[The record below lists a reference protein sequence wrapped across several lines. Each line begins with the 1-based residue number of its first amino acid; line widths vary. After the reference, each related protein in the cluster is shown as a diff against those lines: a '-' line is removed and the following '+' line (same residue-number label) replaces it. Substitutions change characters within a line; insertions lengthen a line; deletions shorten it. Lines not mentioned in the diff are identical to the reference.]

1 MFLKKVVLTCAA
13 VASMTLTVLAVT
25 PKTDSKAPVEATTL
39 PSETQTGVTTAVYLY
54 ISGPV
59 NNPSSYATSSIDPG
73 TECDGSTT
81 LCAKTFNVDASG
93 HRTGNPQE
101 PSYQK
106 D

>member
-1 MFLKKVVLTCAA
+1 MKKLTFIF
-13 VASMTLTVLAVT
+13 VLAAFGFSAANASN
-25 PKTDSKAPVEATTL
+25 PKTDSKATTDATTAT
-39 PSETQTGVTTAVYLY
+39 PSETKAGVTTAVYLY